1 MVSIM
6 TTCKTTRTVGDARP
20 MKTVQS
26 FVKDTAKQTLREVM
40 SMSVYCH
47 AHPLT
52 SLRRTLTKQ
61 QVVTS
66 GDLRRMLSGAT
77 VRVSGMVIIVHTPP
91 TKSGKRVMFLTLED
105 ETGLFDVVVFSKA
118 QSRFAKLILT
128 SEVLTI
134 EGRLQRKGPGG
145 RSVSIVMSR
154 ALTGLSGGLAKLL
167 ANEMKIRLLPK
178 KKDLKPPLKSSLI
191 HERTEGES
199 LEQLGLGY

>member
-1 MVSIM
+1 
-6 TTCKTTRTVGDARP
+6 
-20 MKTVQS
+20 MKQVQS
-26 FVKDTAKQTLREVM
+26 FVRECAEQTLREVM

-66 GDLRRMLSGAT
+66 GDLRRMLSGAI

-105 ETGLFDVVVFSKA
+105 ETGLFDVVVFSIA

-128 SEVLTI
+128 SEILTI

-145 RSVSIVMSR
+145 LSISVVMSR

-167 ANEMKIRLLPK
+167 ANEMKIRLLPRK
-178 KKDLKPPLKSSLI
+178 KELKPPSKSSLKY
-191 HERTEGES
+191 EQTGSES
-199 LEQLGLGY
+199 SEQLGLVY

>member
-1 MVSIM
+1 MKPVQLFDRDSAE
-6 TTCKTTRTVGDARP
+6 RT
-20 MKTVQS
+20 
-26 FVKDTAKQTLREVM
+26 LEEVI

-52 SLRRTLTKQ
+52 SLRNVLRKQ
-61 QVVTS
+61 KVVMS
-66 GDLRRMLSGAT
+66 RDLRRIPNGST
-77 VRVSGMVIIVHTPP
+77 VRVSGMLILVHTPP

-105 ETGLFDVVVFSKA
+105 EMGLLDVVVFPKT

-145 RSVSIVMSR
+145 LSISIVMSR
-154 ALTGLSGGLAKLL
+154 ALIGLSGSLVKLL
-167 ANEMKIRLLPK
+167 ANEMKIRLLAR
-178 KKDLKPPLKSSLI
+178 KKDTKSPVKSRLI

-199 LEQLGLGY
+199 LEQLWLGY

>member
-1 MVSIM
+1 
-6 TTCKTTRTVGDARP
+6 
-20 MKTVQS
+20 
-26 FVKDTAKQTLREVM
+26 
-40 SMSVYCH
+40 
-47 AHPLT
+47 
-52 SLRRTLTKQ
+52 
-61 QVVTS
+61 
-66 GDLRRMLSGAT
+66 MLSGAI

-105 ETGLFDVVVFSKA
+105 EAGLFDVVVFSKA

-128 SEVLTI
+128 SEVLTL

-145 RSVSIVMSR
+145 RSISIVMSR

-167 ANEMKIRLLPK
+167 ANEMKIRLIPR

-199 LEQLGLGY
+199 FEQLTLAY

>member
-1 MVSIM
+1 
-6 TTCKTTRTVGDARP
+6 
-20 MKTVQS
+20 MKHVQS
-26 FVKDTAKQTLREVM
+26 FVRECAEQTLREVM

-66 GDLRRMLSGAT
+66 GDLRRMLSGAI

-145 RSVSIVMSR
+145 RSISIVMSR
-154 ALTGLSGGLAKLL
+154 ALTGLSGSLAKLL
-167 ANEMKIRLLPK
+167 ANEMKIRLVPR
-178 KKDLKPPLKSSLI
+178 KKDLKPPLKSSLKYEQT
-191 HERTEGES
+191 ERNLWSSWGWGIEVKTRYEPMRS
-199 LEQLGLGY
+199 SWLSRYQT